1 MAEQEVGVLLLDLS
15 MPHLSGQELLKQV
28 TADYP
33 DVSVIVMTATNDLET
48 AVHCMQAG
56 AIDYLVKP
64 VENNRLVS
72 AVRRALELRS
82 LRDEVLSLKDRFL
95 TDRPHE
101 REAFAA
107 IITQS
112 QTMFSIF
119 RYIEAIAP
127 SPWPVLITGE
137 TGTGK
142 ELIAQALHRLSRRP
156 GELMAVNVAGL
167 DDTLFSDALFGHTKG
182 SFTGAAGPREGL
194 ITQAAE
200 GSLFL
205 DEIGDLT
212 TASQVKLLCLLQDGS
227 YYPLGADRP
236 RQNRARVIVATHYD
250 VVQRVD
256 DGAFRKDLYYRLR
269 THHLQLPPLRKRL
282 EDLPLLINHFLE
294 KAAGALGKPV
304 PSVPLALYQLLKT
317 YSFPGNVR
325 ELEALVLDAVTRHQ
339 GRTLSLQSFKDA
351 IAANTHLA
359 QGETPPEA
367 APAALLFPDPLP
379 TLGEAEAALIAEA
392 LRRAE
397 GNQGVAAGMLGLSRQ
412 ALNKRL
418 SRLKHDRPL
427 DTGEA

>member
-1 MAEQEVGVLLLDLS
+1 
-15 MPHLSGQELLKQV
+15 
-28 TADYP
+28 
-33 DVSVIVMTATNDLET
+33 LET
-48 AVHCMQAG
+48 AVHCIQAG

-72 AVRRALELRS
+72 SVRRALELQS

-95 TDRPHE
+95 ADRPHE

-112 QTMFSIF
+112 KAMFTIF

-142 ELIAQALHRLSRRP
+142 ELIAQALHWLSRRP
-156 GELMAVNVAGL
+156 GELIAVNVAGL

-182 SFTGAAGPREGL
+182 AFTGAAGPREGL
-194 ITQAAE
+194 ITRVAE
-200 GSLFL
+200 GTLFL

-212 TASQVKLLCLLQDGS
+212 TASQVKLLRLLQDGS
-227 YYPLGADRP
+227 YYPLGADHL
-236 RQNRARVIVATHYD
+236 RQNRSRVIVATHCD
-250 VVQRVD
+250 VVQRVNE
-256 DGAFRKDLYYRLR
+256 GAFRKDLYYRLR

-282 EDLPLLINHFLE
+282 EDLPLLSNHVLE

-304 PSVPLALYQLLKT
+304 PAVPLALYQLLRT

-325 ELEALVLDAVTRHQ
+325 ELEVLVLDAVTRHQ

-351 IAANTHLA
+351 IAASAPLA
-359 QGETPPEA
+359 QSETPPEA

-379 TLGEAEAALIAEA
+379 TLGEAESALIAEA

-397 GNQGVAAGMLGLSRQ
+397 DNQGVAAGMLGLSRQ

-418 SRLKHDRPL
+418 SRSN
-427 DTGEA
+427 